1 MEKLLLKNGNI
12 YDGKLNSD
20 LLMNYDILI
29 EDGIITSISQNI
41 TNKDAKI
48 IDLKGSYVIPGLIN
62 LHVHL
67 PASGKPSKKKVGD
80 LKKLVAFISKYE
92 ITRKVGI
99 KICQKNAEKDLLS
112 GVTTIRT
119 VGGIDDFDA
128 RLRDLIKKNKYLGP
142 RIIASNYAIGVV
154 NGHMDGTVAKPA
166 RNNEE
171 AIKMVEECK
180 SQGADLI
187 KLMITGG
194 ILDTK
199 EKGVIGLLKM
209 NPSMIKACTT
219 KAHELGLKVVAH
231 IEGSEGVKEGI
242 LNGVDTIEHG
252 AKVSDELVD
261 LFKNHGGAYVATFSP
276 AIPLAMLDPKP
287 LGYDD
292 IVKYN
297 TQVLLNG
304 MIEFSEKCLKKGIQ
318 VGLGT
323 DTGCPLV
330 THYDMWRELVYFTKC
345 IKGISNKFALHT
357 ATLVNANIA
366 GVSDITGSIE
376 VNKSGDLLIV
386 KENPLNDLSSLR
398 NPQYVV
404 FKGKVIKKKV
414 KKYSR
419 VEKVLDKALENL

>member
-1 MEKLLLKNGNI
+1 MKKLLLKNGNI

-29 EDGIITSISQNI
+29 EDGIITSIGQNI
-41 TNKDAKI
+41 TNNNAKI

-99 KICQKNAEKDLLS
+99 KICQKNAEKELLS

-128 RLRDLIKKNKYLGP
+128 RLRDLINKDRYLGP
-142 RIIASNYAIGVV
+142 RILASNYAIGVI

-171 AIKMVEECK
+171 AIKMVEDCK
-180 SQGADLI
+180 GQGADLI

-209 NPSMIKACTT
+209 DPSMIKACTT
-219 KAHELGLKVVAH
+219 KAHELGLKVAAH
-231 IEGSEGVKEGI
+231 VEGEKGVKEAI

-261 LFKNHGGAYVATFSP
+261 LFKSHGGAYVATFSP
-276 AIPLAMLDPKP
+276 AMPLAMLDPKP

-304 MIEFSEKCLKKGIQ
+304 MIEFLEKCLKKGIQ

-404 FKGKVIKKKV
+404 FKGKLLKKKV
-414 KKYSR
+414 KKYSH
-419 VEKVLDKALENL
+419 VEKVLDEALENL

>member
-29 EDGIITSISQNI
+29 EDGIITSIGQNI

-48 IDLKGSYVIPGLIN
+48 IDLKGSYVVPGLIN

-99 KICQKNAEKDLLS
+99 KICQKNAEKELLS

-128 RLRDLIKKNKYLGP
+128 RLRDLIKKHKYLGP
-142 RIIASNYAIGVV
+142 RILASNYAIGVI

-180 SQGADLI
+180 AQGADLI

-209 NPSMIKACTT
+209 DPSMIKACTT
-219 KAHELGLKVVAH
+219 KAHELGLKVAAH
-231 IEGSEGVKEGI
+231 VEGEEGVKEAI

-276 AIPLAMLDPKP
+276 AMPLAMLDPKP

-297 TQVLLNG
+297 T
-304 MIEFSEKCLKKGIQ
+304 
-318 VGLGT
+318 
-323 DTGCPLV
+323 
-330 THYDMWRELVYFTKC
+330 
-345 IKGISNKFALHT
+345 
-357 ATLVNANIA
+357 
-366 GVSDITGSIE
+366 
-376 VNKSGDLLIV
+376 
-386 KENPLNDLSSLR
+386 
-398 NPQYVV
+398 
-404 FKGKVIKKKV
+404 
-414 KKYSR
+414 
-419 VEKVLDKALENL
+419 

>member
-1 MEKLLLKNGNI
+1 M
-12 YDGKLNSD
+12 
-20 LLMNYDILI
+20 
-29 EDGIITSISQNI
+29 
-41 TNKDAKI
+41 
-48 IDLKGSYVIPGLIN
+48 
-62 LHVHL
+62 
-67 PASGKPSKKKVGD
+67 
-80 LKKLVAFISKYE
+80 
-92 ITRKVGI
+92 
-99 KICQKNAEKDLLS
+99 LS

-219 KAHELGLKVVAH
+219 KAHELGLKVAAH